1 MEFNEQELVM
11 MQKQI
16 YDMANTEPW
25 VKYGDDGKRSIDINA
40 LADAYIAKTSYFRT
54 SDYLPGWYWE
64 GRHWVRY
71 TTKETRDASIR
82 ADLSAMLGKN
92 YKPVIVKQT
101 LETVLD
107 LSFDDSKQGVFEKNV
122 SWVSFKNT
130 AINVETLERKPNQK
144 NLYLIGGFDY
154 DLPASDETTDV
165 TAPLMCQMLT
175 DLFGDAGAKFF
186 LEFTGYMF
194 KRQYAPF
201 QHAVIVQGKAGTGKS
216 VLFNL
221 VTKMLGK
228 QNVSSVSLH
237 DLSDDRFAAVGVVD
251 KYANIRSDISSD
263 FIKDASIIKNL
274 VGDDSMTVQAK
285 GQQPFAYSNYAK
297 MLFSA
302 NEVPTIAPDAGIQRR
317 IIILPVVGIVHADV
331 NGSDKFDYAPY
342 DAERGE
348 FVLLAIEAFSKAVEH
363 GKWTTSQLIS
373 DATSDWNNA
382 GDDIKMWATEHLKQD
397 EFARP
402 KARDVYDYFHTDLE
416 HDGLKIF
423 PTARTF
429 YQRMSSLGYEF
440 RKAKPVVVTDQ
451 DNTVTNR
458 LIGYEY
464 HS

>member
-1 MEFNEQELVM
+1 M
-11 MQKQI
+11 
-16 YDMANTEPW
+16 
-25 VKYGDDGKRSIDINA
+25 
-40 LADAYIAKTSYFRT
+40 
-54 SDYLPGWYWE
+54 
-64 GRHWVRY
+64 
-71 TTKETRDASIR
+71 
-82 ADLSAMLGKN
+82 
-92 YKPVIVKQT
+92 KQT

-165 TAPLMCQMLT
+165 TEPLMCQMLT

-302 NEVPTIAPDAGIQRR
+302 NEVPAIEPDAGIQRR
-317 IIILPVVGIVHADV
+317 IIILPVIGKVHADV

-348 FVLLAIEAFSKAVEH
+348 VALLAIEAFSKAVEH

-382 GDDIKMWATEHLKQD
+382 GDDIKMWATEHLNQD
-397 EFARP
+397 VNVRH
-402 KARDVYDYFHTDLE
+402 KAKDVYDYFHEDMVQA
-416 HDGLKIF
+416 GLRIF